1 MKAGDYKVEA
11 GTVVTLRVAREVPF
25 GFFLTDGEEDVL
37 LHLTEVKESITVDE
51 EIEVFLYQDHEGR
64 LSATLTIPTVQ
75 MGQYDWVEVVEVKK
89 NLGVFVNIGLKK
101 DILVSMDDLPALFSL
116 WPTVGDKLYCSLKVD
131 NKQRLYGKLGTEEVM
146 RQLAIPADPSVF
158 NKNVKG
164 TVYRLLLAGS
174 FIITEEEYM
183 GFIHESERKEEPRL
197 GQEVEGRIIDVKED
211 GTINV
216 SLLPRTHEQIDDD
229 ANIIFEYLQGRGG
242 SMPYW
247 DKSLPEDIQ
256 KRFNMSKG
264 AFKRAL
270 GKLMK
275 EEKIVQEDG
284 WTHFKNK
291 EK

>member
-1 MKAGDYKVEA
+1 MKA

-37 LHLTEVKESITVDE
+37 LHRTEATDE
-51 EIEVFLYQDHEGR
+51 IEIEQELEVFLYQDHEGR
-64 LSATLTIPTVQ
+64 LSASLTIPTVQ
-75 MGQYDWVEVVEVKK
+75 IDHYDWVEVVEVKK

-101 DILVSMDDLPALFSL
+101 DILVSMDDLPAIFSL
-116 WPTVGDKLYCSLKVD
+116 WPTIGDKLYCSLKVD
-131 NKQRLYGKLGTEEVM
+131 NKNRLYGKLGTEEVM
-146 RQLAIPADPSVF
+146 RSLAIPAEPQVF

-174 FIITEEEYM
+174 FIITEEGYM

-211 GTINV
+211 GTINI
-216 SLLPRTHEQIDDD
+216 SLLPRTHELINDD
-229 ANIIFEYLQGRGG
+229 ASIIYEYLQGRGG

-247 DKSLPEDIQ
+247 DKSLPEDI
-256 KRFNMSKG
+256 KRRFNMSKG
-264 AFKRAL
+264 SFKKAL

-275 EEKIVQEDG
+275 ENKIVQEDG
-284 WTHFKNK
+284 WTHIKDQ

>member
-1 MKAGDYKVEA
+1 MKA

-25 GFFLTDGEEDVL
+25 GFFLTDDKEDVL
-37 LHLTEVKESITVDE
+37 LHHSEVTEPITVDQQL
-51 EIEVFLYQDHEGR
+51 EVFLYQDHEGR
-64 LSATLTIPTVQ
+64 LSATLTIPYVQ
-75 MGQYDWVEVVEVKK
+75 IGQYDWVEVVEVKK
-89 NLGVFVNIGLKK
+89 NLGAFVNIGLKK

-116 WPTVGDKLYCSLKVD
+116 WPTIGDKLYCSLKVD
-131 NKQRLYGKLGTEEVM
+131 NKDRLYGKLGTEEVM
-146 RQLAIPADPSVF
+146 RALAVPAEPEIF
-158 NKNVKG
+158 NRNIKG
-164 TVYRLLLAGS
+164 TVYRLLLVGS
-174 FIITEEEYM
+174 FIMTEEGYL

-216 SLLPRTHEQIDDD
+216 SLLPRTHEQIDED
-229 ANIIFEYLQGRGG
+229 ADKIYEYLQGRGG

-247 DKSLPEDIQ
+247 DKSLPEDIK

-264 AFKRAL
+264 SFKKAL

-275 EEKIVQEDG
+275 EHKVVQEDG
-284 WTHFKNK
+284 WTHIK

>member
-1 MKAGDYKVEA
+1 MKV
-11 GTVVTLRVAREVPF
+11 GTVVKLRVAREVPF

-37 LHLTEVKESITVDE
+37 LHHSEVTEPITVE
-51 EIEVFLYQDHEGR
+51 QEVQVFLYQDHEGR

-75 MGQYDWVEVVEVKK
+75 IGQYDWVEVVEVKK

-101 DILVSMDDLPALFSL
+101 DILVSMDDLPAIFSL
-116 WPTVGDKLYCSLKVD
+116 WPTIGDKLYCSLKVD
-131 NKQRLYGKLGTEEVM
+131 NKNRLYGKLGTEEVM
-146 RQLAIPADPSVF
+146 RAIAIPAEPQVF
-158 NKNVKG
+158 NKNIKG

-174 FIITEEEYM
+174 FIMTEEGYM

-211 GTINV
+211 GMINV
-216 SLLPRTHEQIDDD
+216 SLLPRTHEQLDDD
-229 ANIIFEYLQGRGG
+229 ANEIFEYLQGRGG

-247 DKSLPEDIQ
+247 DKSLPEDI
-256 KRFNMSKG
+256 KRRFNMSKG

-275 EEKIVQEDG
+275 ENKVRQEEG
-284 WTHFKNK
+284 WTHINDN